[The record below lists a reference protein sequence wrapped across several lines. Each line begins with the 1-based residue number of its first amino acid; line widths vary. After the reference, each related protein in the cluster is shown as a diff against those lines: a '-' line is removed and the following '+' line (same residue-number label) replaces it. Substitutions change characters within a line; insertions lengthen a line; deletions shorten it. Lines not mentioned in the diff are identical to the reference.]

1 MAKKDYMDELREYQD
16 KQYLPHTHH
25 IQNGQLPFTTKQMM
39 KQGAK
44 KDFYLLFL
52 AAPASLC
59 LIVMLGSWLSL
70 GKGVL
75 AALLIAWAVAL
86 IVAVVLIARAAAQR
100 KAAKKAARD
109 AKNPRKRKKR

>member
-1 MAKKDYMDELREYQD
+1 MAKKDHLEELREYQE
-16 KQYLPHTHH
+16 KQYLPHSHH

-39 KQGAK
+39 KQGTK

-70 GKGVL
+70 SKAVL
-75 AALLIAWAVAL
+75 GTLLIVWAVAL
-86 IVAVVLIARAAAQR
+86 IAAVAVIARAAARR
-100 KAAKKAARD
+100 KAAEKAARE
-109 AKNPRKRKKR
+109 ARRPGKKKK